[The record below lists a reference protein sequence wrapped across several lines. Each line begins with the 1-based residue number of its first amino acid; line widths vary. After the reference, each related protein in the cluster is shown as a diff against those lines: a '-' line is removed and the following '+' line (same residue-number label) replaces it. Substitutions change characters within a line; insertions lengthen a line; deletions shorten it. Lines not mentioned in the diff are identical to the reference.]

1 METRN
6 LPVELTKDEIRL
18 RGEELARKHAEWDEV
33 ESARKAADKEAKG
46 KLERIEAES
55 KELANNI
62 RTGREYR
69 DIEVREVKNTDT
81 LTMDLVRVDT
91 GEVVESRPL
100 RADELQ
106 VGLFDLN
113 QRREKGKKRGGGEG
127 GGIGEA

>member
-6 LPVELTKDEIRL
+6 LPVQLSKDEIRL
-18 RGEELARKHAEWDEV
+18 RGEELARKHAEYDDV
-33 ESARKAADKEAKG
+33 ESARKASQQESKG

-55 KELANNI
+55 RELANTI

-69 DIEVREVKNTDT
+69 EIEVREVKNVDN
-81 LTMDLVRVDT
+81 LSMDLVRVDT
-91 GEVVESRPL
+91 GEIIESRPL

-113 QRREKGKKRGGGEG
+113 RTREKVRKKGGDGGGS
-127 GGIGEA
+127 IGEA